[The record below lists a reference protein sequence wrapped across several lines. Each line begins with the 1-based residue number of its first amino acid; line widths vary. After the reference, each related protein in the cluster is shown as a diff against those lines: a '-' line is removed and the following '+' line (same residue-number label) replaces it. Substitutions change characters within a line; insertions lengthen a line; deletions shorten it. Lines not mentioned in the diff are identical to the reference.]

1 MLPLMDIS
9 LRHEG
14 SVAVITWNEGENRI
28 NRDSLARL
36 NAILDEL
43 QSLEGPLSVVV
54 TGQGKFFCNGLD
66 LDRFADN
73 RDEFTETL
81 HELERT
87 IGRLLV
93 FPAYTVAALNGHTFA
108 GGALISCAFDYRVMR
123 EDRGYWCMNEAEIG
137 LVLDKRLWSILE
149 NRLPRA
155 SAIVAATTAR
165 RFSGTDAVHF
175 GIIDAVASE
184 EELLAHALLV
194 AESFAT
200 LDRKTLGEHKWLVH
214 GNEAQLLGFAREDG
228 RQQAIRP

>member
-1 MLPLMDIS
+1 MDIS
-9 LRHEG
+9 VRQEG
-14 SVAVITWNEGENRI
+14 SVAVITWNEVENRI
-28 NRDSLARL
+28 NLDSLERL
-36 NAILDEL
+36 NTILDEL
-43 QSLEGPLSVVV
+43 QSLEGPLSVVL

-66 LDRFADN
+66 LERFADQ
-73 RDEFTETL
+73 RDEFIETL

-137 LVLDKRLWSILE
+137 LALDERLWSILI

-165 RFSGTDAVHF
+165 RFSGPDAVRL
-175 GIIDAVASE
+175 GIVEAVASE
-184 EELLAHALLV
+184 ADLLAHALLV
-194 AESFAT
+194 AEPLAS
-200 LDRKTLGEHKWLVH
+200 LDRKTLAEHKWLAH
-214 GNEAQLLGFAREDG
+214 GNEAQFLGFSR
-228 RQQAIRP
+228 